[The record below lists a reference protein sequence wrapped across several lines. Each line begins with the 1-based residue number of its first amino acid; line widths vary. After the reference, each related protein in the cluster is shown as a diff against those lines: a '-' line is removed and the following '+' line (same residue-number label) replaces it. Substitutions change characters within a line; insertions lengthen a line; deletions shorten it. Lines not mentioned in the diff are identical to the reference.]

1 MDFQGLITI
10 LWRHKVLF
18 ISAFALVNA
27 VFIALMSFAPKI
39 YEGEALILADSGRS
53 LQQQSGDSFSLG
65 LRQDRFIKSQVRLAQ
80 IDDVISDAMKQITPV
95 KPTTSSSD
103 EADTSLISSFI
114 TSLLKSSSS
123 DNETLKRVQ
132 ASLRAEVEPN
142 TDLIRIAF
150 RHVDPERAALYT
162 NRIAGSLV
170 ERQVKLY
177 ANPLAAQF
185 FKEREEMHRKKLAED
200 ERDLEA
206 YSTKYSTYSIT
217 EQQRLLLAR
226 RDQIVANLATT
237 MSSLGKVGGELDSLR
252 LQLSS
257 LRAKINLPTEI
268 FGEVPINSKFSRTA
282 SNSNSNSNLS
292 DDPPLLHVRLYQESA
307 QKIVNMNAEIAG
319 LKTSEASYNQELK
332 KVDSELN
339 ALATR
344 QGYFDRLKREIELD
358 NTNIEL
364 YAKKAS
370 EAEIDNAWKSNER
383 FSNMQVVQEASVPTS
398 PIFPRPAI
406 LAPLGILLGLLFA
419 SGACMLRA
427 FLMHEHRVVGAQ
439 PRPYPVEAP
448 KPGPQVK
455 MFRSAES

>member
-10 LWRHKVLF
+10 LWRHKILF
-18 ISAFALVNA
+18 ISAFALINA
-27 VFIALMSFAPKI
+27 VFVALISFAPKI

-80 IDDVISDAMKQITPV
+80 IDDVIADAMKQIPPV
-95 KPTTSSSD
+95 KPTNSSSD
-103 EADTSLISSFI
+103 AEDTSFISSFI

-123 DNETLKRVQ
+123 SNETLKRVQ

-185 FKEREEMHRKKLAED
+185 FKEREETHRKKLAED
-200 ERDLEA
+200 EQDLEA

-268 FGEVPINSKFSRTA
+268 FGEVPANSRFARPA
-282 SNSNSNSNLS
+282 SNSNSNLS

-344 QGYFDRLKREIELD
+344 QGHFDRLKREIELD

-406 LAPLGILLGLLFA
+406 LAPLGILLGLLFGI
-419 SGACMLRA
+419 GACMLRA
-427 FLMHEHRVVGAQ
+427 FLTHEQRVVETQ
-439 PRPYPVEAP
+439 PRPYPVESP
-448 KPGPQVK
+448 KPGPHVK
-455 MFRSAES
+455 VFRSAES